1 MIPPKHR
8 KNDIQRLG
16 INAHGNKLHMA
27 LSICLS
33 FEFYRCEQKSP
44 TLLTSECRRVSATQV
59 EYKNSQHAPCIAPL
73 LPILPHR
80 LAWLRCLEGEPQL
93 PKGVCKPPCR
103 GKQLRGGGFTQCQV
117 QHTSSTRHW
126 LVQTCANYIQS
137 DNFRKKMMINHQIW
151 RNSRN
156 YRQKISLP
164 NESIIFPSCSII
176 FHEVLSFFRQI
187 THQNCNP
194 PDNLKALL
202 MALCS
207 SRWKTPETALLHPPR
222 SPGFVTLGKEPT
234 SFK

>member
-1 MIPPKHR
+1 MIPPKHQ

-103 GKQLRGGGFTQCQV
+103 GKQLRGEVVGVLPNAKFNILRAQDIGF
-117 QHTSSTRHW
+117 
-126 LVQTCANYIQS
+126 VQTCANYIQS

-156 YRQKISLP
+156 YRQKIF
-164 NESIIFPSCSII
+164 IA
-176 FHEVLSFFRQI
+176 Q
-187 THQNCNP
+187 
-194 PDNLKALL
+194 
-202 MALCS
+202 
-207 SRWKTPETALLHPPR
+207 
-222 SPGFVTLGKEPT
+222 
-234 SFK
+234 